1 MIFKHAQTNITVL
14 HHLSLGNILQSV
26 HILLTKEEWKHLLP
40 QFKKKYIKRI
50 VVFCGLIFTSLAH
63 SQAVQRTIVEA
74 SDKPMMLYFRFDKSQ
89 VDSEYMDNGRM
100 LRHLDE
106 LLTDRNLYPRIDSIN
121 IYSFTSPEGNPL
133 YNKQLS
139 HQRSAT
145 VKDYLIGKYPHID
158 QDCIY
163 LRPQGENWQELRQL
177 IVDGKNIP
185 NKEDVLQIIDC
196 NKDAERCKVLLKEL
210 DNGVPYRY
218 IYNHLLR
225 YLRNAAIC
233 VISLKPDSLPALSEV
248 ARLHCDSLNKE
259 SYPIPQFTNEATAPL
274 KEKNILPSESLE
286 NTKRPLFALKTN
298 LLFDAALMPNVEI
311 EVPIGKRWSIN
322 GEYLFPW
329 WLMKENRYCLQIL
342 SGGLEGRYW
351 LGSSLNRKHREV
363 LTGHFV
369 GLYAGGGKYD
379 LQWKENG
386 YQGEFF
392 IASGISYGWATH
404 IARNLHL
411 EMSIG
416 LGLLRTDYRHYH
428 VRNHYQTLLWQEN
441 GKYTW
446 FGPTKAKIS
455 LVWLLNRKEKKGG
468 MR

>member
-1 MIFKHAQTNITVL
+1 MNIP
-14 HHLSLGNILQSV
+14 I
-26 HILLTKEEWKHLLP
+26 
-40 QFKKKYIKRI
+40 YIKDLKWGI
-50 VVFCGLIFTSLAH
+50 VFCGLIFTLLAH
-63 SQAVQRTIVEA
+63 SQAVQRTIVKA
-74 SDKPMMLYFRFDKSQ
+74 SDKQMMLYFRFDKSQ

-106 LLTDRNLYPRIDSIN
+106 LLTDRNLYSRIDSIN

-139 HQRSAT
+139 RRRSAT

-177 IVDGKNIP
+177 IVDDKNIP

-196 NKDAERCKVLLKEL
+196 NKDAERCKVLLKKL
-210 DNGVPYRY
+210 NNGVPYHY
-218 IYNHLLR
+218 IYNHLLQ

-233 VISLKPDSLPALSEV
+233 VISLKSDSLPAL
-248 ARLHCDSLNKE
+248 
-259 SYPIPQFTNEATAPL
+259 SYPIPQFTNEATDRL
-274 KEKNILPSESLE
+274 KEKNILSSGSSE

-298 LLFDAALMPNVEI
+298 LLFDATLMPNVEI

-329 WLMKENRYCLQIL
+329 WLMKDNQYCLQIL

-392 IASGISYGWATH
+392 IASGISYGWATR

-416 LGLLRTDYRHYH
+416 VGLLRTDYRHYH
-428 VRNHYQTLLWQEN
+428 VRNNNQTLLWQEN

-455 LVWLLNRKEKKGG
+455 LVWLLNRKVKKGG